1 MMWKSI
7 KFYKQNIEYR
17 TEKAVLIK
25 MPNISNYAGY
35 AFWHPAKLVR
45 TIGGNG
51 YFMSFSYTDNFEF
64 NIFKLGNKTAR
75 KQSVSVQDIEEAFE
89 LMNDKILC
97 DMDHD
102 NSYLIVTEPTK
113 INKDVSIIEEL
124 VK

>member
-17 TEKAVLIK
+17 TDKAVLIK

-35 AFWHPAKLVR
+35 AFWHPVKLVR

-75 KQSVSVQDIEEAFE
+75 KQSVSVEDIEEAFE
-89 LMNDKILC
+89 LMNDKIRC
-97 DMDHD
+97 DTDHD
-102 NSYLIVTEPTK
+102 DSYLIVTEPTK

-124 VK
+124 MK